1 MTFPRILSL
10 FVCILLFGTHLNA
23 QTFDWVVQTG
33 NSLYEEAKAVD
44 VDPSGNVVSVGYFSG
59 TMDANPGAGTLNL
72 VSNGAQDIFYPKTR
86 PQWPTAL
93 GKKDRRH
100 YV

>member
-1 MTFPRILSL
+1 MTFPRLLSL
-10 FVCILLFGTHLNA
+10 FVCILLLGARLSA

-72 VSNGAQDIFYPKTR
+72 VSNGAQDIFIQK
-86 PQWPTAL
+86 L
-93 GKKDRRH
+93 GPNGQLL
-100 YV
+100 